1 METRPPDEPDEAQ
14 LDFFHKLG
22 YSTAQ
27 VTAVLRKFGSGVD
40 TDKVLGELVGMRAE
54 PLAERAPVTT
64 VSVLVTKGDGRYAE
78 PTVMLPLASSP
89 SQEEEDV
96 LRNIV
101 IDGSNVAMSHG
112 NKEVFSCL
120 GIQLA
125 VDFFLHQGHTKVTV
139 FVPSWR
145 KEQPRPDVPISD
157 QRILE
162 ELEKK
167 KHLTFT
173 PSRRVGGR
181 RVVCNDDFFIVKMA
195 YDEDG
200 VIVSNDLYRDLKA
213 DKPEWKRFIEAR
225 LLMYTFVNDKFMV
238 PDDPLGRYGPNLKN
252 FLRKFPKTQ
261 KTPLCPYGRK
271 CTFGLKCRFQHPE
284 RAKQSTLSLATELR
298 ENTKKLPWCKSLD
311 GGLVPGESLLLIE
324 SMARNLTLGPEKGSL
339 KKDTQVKAGPCTRQ
353 QVSLSASHKQL
364 DSGVGSLDSQYG
376 ATSGSYQPMHPGSAP
391 MSPCLCCPH
400 ASWTSFHQV
409 PARHHMVRSDL
420 PPYSH
425 GAHFQH
431 AHQMYWTDPVR
442 HGAPAPSF
450 PGAHSPRE
458 PRHRPTTSNPNSEER
473 KVMRKKL
480 LAIYSAYLVDA
491 AMEMFPHV
499 VDPQMLVAEIVRMQS
514 HSHRYSH
521 TCQPSRISRE
531 TPEIQR
537 LSRKPPGTNFLTKIS
552 QNSGRGHAPSNSM
565 LT

>member
-1 METRPPDEPDEAQ
+1 METAGGTRPPDEPDDTQ

-27 VTAVLRKFGSGVD
+27 VTAVLKKFGPGVD
-40 TDKVLGELVGMRAE
+40 TDKVLGELVRMRADL
-54 PLAERAPVTT
+54 LAERAPVTT
-64 VSVLVTKGDGRYAE
+64 VSVLVTKGGGRYAE

-89 SQEEEDV
+89 SQEEGGEEDA

-125 VDFFLHQGHTKVTV
+125 VDFFLHQGHTNVTV

-173 PSRRVGGR
+173 PSRRVGGK

-238 PDDPLGRYGPNLKN
+238 PDDPLGRHGPNLKN

-284 RAKQSTLSLATELR
+284 RAKQSTLLLANELR
-298 ENTKKLPWCKSLD
+298 ENTRKLPPCKSLD
-311 GGLVPGESLLLIE
+311 SGLAPGESLLLVE
-324 SMARNLTLGPEKGSL
+324 SMARKLTLGPEKGPL
-339 KKDTQVKAGPCTRQ
+339 KKETQVKVAHCT
-353 QVSLSASHKQL
+353 SSHKQL
-364 DSGVGSLDSQYG
+364 DSGIGSIDSQNG
-376 ATSGSYQPMHPGSAP
+376 AKSGSYQPIHHGSARL
-391 MSPCLCCPH
+391 SPCHCCPH
-400 ASWTSFHQV
+400 ASWRSVHQM
-409 PARHHMVRSDL
+409 PARHDMMRSDL
-420 PPYSH
+420 PHYATYGGHPLSMEAH
-425 GAHFQH
+425 GHSDH
-431 AHQMYWTDPVR
+431 LHMYWTDPLR
-442 HGAPAPSF
+442 HGAPAHSF

-458 PRHRPTTSNPNSEER
+458 PRQRPPSNPDSEER

-480 LAIYSAYLVDA
+480 LAIYSAYVVDA
-491 AMEMFPHV
+491 AMDMFPHV
-499 VDPQMLVAEIVRMQS
+499 VDPQMLVAEIVMMQS
-514 HSHRYSH
+514 HNKMR
-521 TCQPSRISRE
+521 
-531 TPEIQR
+531 
-537 LSRKPPGTNFLTKIS
+537 
-552 QNSGRGHAPSNSM
+552 
-565 LT
+565 